1 MKFIC
6 PLIVV
11 DDIEISRRFYET
23 VLDQKVK
30 YDFGENVTFEGDFA
44 IHLKSHFSE
53 LINVRPNDMIQKSNN
68 CELYFEEDN
77 LEALL
82 DRLKNIDSLEYIHGI
97 KEQPWGQRVIRFY
110 DPDMHI
116 VEVGESL
123 ESVARGFLSKGLTI
137 EETAKRI
144 SMPTEFVEA
153 TFMGKT

>member
-11 DDIEISRRFYET
+11 DDIEISRSFYET

-53 LINVRPNDMIQKSNN
+53 LINVRPNDITQKSNN

-77 LEALL
+77 LEGLL
-82 DRLKNIDSLEYIHGI
+82 DRLKNIASLEYIHGI

-116 VEVGESL
+116 IEVGESM
-123 ESVARGFLSKGLTI
+123 ESVAKRFLNKGLTI

-144 SMPTEFVEA
+144 SMPTEFVKRKPVKA
-153 TFMGKT
+153 G